1 LFFSPHKGAHA
12 RRAPLYNVEIVK
24 LLIFSDIHSD
34 LKMLQRHIETEADYY
49 FAAGDLVNWGRN
61 IDAAGEVLKERGDQV
76 YVIPGNHES
85 PEQIAQLCDKYG
97 LNNFHGAKIEI
108 GGYYVVGL
116 GCSNPTP
123 FDTPGEY
130 SEEELT
136 RRASA
141 FNGLKPMIAIFHC
154 PPYMTRLD
162 RIANLRHAGSTA
174 IRDFLQREKPRYF
187 FCGHIHE
194 AGGVAEQLG
203 ETSAMNVG
211 KKGYLLTLE
220 TLTQASR
227 T

>member
-1 LFFSPHKGAHA
+1 V
-12 RRAPLYNVEIVK
+12 R

-34 LKMLQRHIETEADYY
+34 LKTLEKHMETEADYY

-61 IDAAGEVLKERGDQV
+61 VDAAGEVLRRRGKQV

-85 PEQIAQLCDKYG
+85 PEQIAAMCEKYG
-97 LNNFHGAKIEI
+97 LNNFHSGQIEI
-108 GGYYVVGL
+108 GGYQVVGL

-123 FDTPGEY
+123 FGTPGEY
-130 SEEELT
+130 TEEEIG
-136 RRASA
+136 RRTSA

-162 RIANLRHAGSTA
+162 RIANLRHAGSTSV
-174 IRDFLQREKPRYF
+174 RDFLLREKPRYF

-194 AGGVAEQLG
+194 AAGVAEMLG

-211 KKGYLLTLE
+211 KRGYLLMPE
-220 TLTQASR
+220 KPAAAVS
-227 T
+227 